1 MQQSLTSG
9 KPYRQIIRFA
19 LPLLMGNLFQQL
31 YNMADTF
38 IISRTLGVDAFA
50 GVSCTTGLANL
61 IIGFASGMTAGLA
74 IPLAQSFGARQ
85 EKEVKC
91 HYVHNLIISIVT
103 GLVLTA
109 VSVSLTP
116 KLLTILRTP
125 SDIFGY
131 AREYLY
137 VIFAGIIATILYNF
151 FANTLRALGDS
162 RSPLQYLL
170 IACGINIVLDYVLIV
185 YTPLGVKGAAL
196 ATVLSQAISVVLCAL
211 KIVRSVPVLSLKQ
224 YSWHGSLAVVKH
236 NLAMGIPM
244 AFQSSII
251 SLGVILIQF
260 ATNGM
265 GTTAI
270 ASYSVA
276 QKIDGV
282 AVEPLRSL
290 GLTMSTYAAQN
301 YGARQPQRIL
311 QGVRQCVWMSIV
323 LSVFLGLLMTVGGRF
338 LASLFV
344 GTEQQPI
351 LDLAHQFL
359 VIHGALYSILALLFV
374 FRYTL
379 QGLGNAVIPTVAGL
393 MELAMRVLAAFILV
407 PKLEFMGA
415 CIETP
420 LSWLGALIPVIIA
433 WCAAV
438 RKLR

>member
-91 HYVHNLIISIVT
+91 HYAHNLIISIVT

-185 YTPLGVKGAAL
+185 YTPLGGK
-196 ATVLSQAISVVLCAL
+196 
-211 KIVRSVPVLSLKQ
+211 
-224 YSWHGSLAVVKH
+224 
-236 NLAMGIPM
+236 
-244 AFQSSII
+244 
-251 SLGVILIQF
+251 
-260 ATNGM
+260 
-265 GTTAI
+265 
-270 ASYSVA
+270 
-276 QKIDGV
+276 
-282 AVEPLRSL
+282 
-290 GLTMSTYAAQN
+290 
-301 YGARQPQRIL
+301 ARRWP
-311 QGVRQCVWMSIV
+311 
-323 LSVFLGLLMTVGGRF
+323 
-338 LASLFV
+338 
-344 GTEQQPI
+344 
-351 LDLAHQFL
+351 
-359 VIHGALYSILALLFV
+359 
-374 FRYTL
+374 
-379 QGLGNAVIPTVAGL
+379 
-393 MELAMRVLAAFILV
+393 
-407 PKLEFMGA
+407 
-415 CIETP
+415 
-420 LSWLGALIPVIIA
+420 
-433 WCAAV
+433 
-438 RKLR
+438 